1 MEATPTREELVS
13 RIRELERQAA
23 KIPELEESLAQS
35 EDKYNRILA
44 NLKDEFLFYRHDTE
58 GCFTHVSPSYA
69 NILGF
74 APDEYIGQHFGKTWT
89 PNPINKEAD
98 RRTRLSCAGQ
108 RQPAYELEIYHK
120 NGTCRRFVNIETP
133 IFDADGRVIA
143 VEGTARDITE
153 KRKIEEKLE
162 NYRKNLEKLVEQ
174 RTQELRNSQR
184 QLLDIIDF
192 LPYPTYV
199 VDKRRKIIAWNR
211 AMSALTGLSKVEVLA
226 KNFAAFVAP
235 LYGPGAPL
243 LVEAVLSGKS
253 PATAGALSDTA
264 LDELGLGNGRAH
276 FEERFVPHMRD
287 GLGGFLWVTAA
298 PILENGN
305 IIAGAIEM
313 IRDVTEIKQAE
324 RAIAESER
332 QLSTLMNNLPGM
344 AYRMVRGEGGWEVE
358 FVSEGCRTIF
368 NQDPEFFI
376 GRPITALKRIIHP
389 DDLEQ
394 LAGEMG
400 RAVRELGAFT
410 CQYRVLPADDSTKW
424 VFDKAE
430 VLVRSSDGNLSIEG
444 FMTDFTLYKTMEE
457 KLKNENFVLRS
468 TMRDRYRFQG
478 LIGRCQAMQDVFEL
492 ILKASSTDDNV
503 FVSGESG
510 TGKELVAQAIH
521 KLSPRKDKPFVAVN
535 CAAIPENLIES
546 EFFGVAKGA
555 FTGAN
560 SDKKGYLESAEGGTL
575 FLDEVGDIS
584 PSLQVKLLRAIDGG
598 GFSPLGGRRVI
609 YPNIRI
615 IAASNKDLEKL
626 IENGQMRQDFFF
638 RIHVIPIH
646 LPPLRER
653 GDDIFMLINYFFKQ
667 YGDSE
672 SITSFSREELEILRD
687 HPWPGNVREL
697 QNVLRR
703 YLAIRSLHFMKVP
716 HKPKARSVHG
726 HNGGERV
733 SAPSADELENLKNAS
748 GQFEKKLIQSVLAE
762 ARWNKTLAAQMLGIS
777 RRTLFRKMK
786 AAGLS

>member
-1 MEATPTREELVS
+1 MEETPSREELVR
-13 RIRELERQAA
+13 RIRDLEA
-23 KIPELEESLAQS
+23 KTLRIPELEEALAQS
-35 EDKYNRILA
+35 EDKYNRMLA

-58 GCFTHVSPSYA
+58 GRFTYISPSYA

-74 APDEYIGQHFGKTWT
+74 SAEEYLGQYCGKLWT

-98 RRTRLSCAGQ
+98 RHTRLSCAGQ

-120 NGTCRRFVNIETP
+120 NGSYRRFVNIEIP

-162 NYRKNLEKLVEQ
+162 NYRKNLEKLVDQ

-199 VDKRRKIIAWNR
+199 VDKRHKIVAWNR
-211 AMSALTGLSKVEVLA
+211 AMTALTGLSKDEVLG
-226 KNFAAFVAP
+226 KNFATFVAP
-235 LYGPGAPL
+235 LYGHGAAL
-243 LVEAVLSGKS
+243 LIEAVLSGKS
-253 PATAGALSDTA
+253 PASTTA
-264 LDELGLGNGRAH
+264 LADDNHGAGLGLGNQRAH
-276 FEERFVPHMRD
+276 FEERFIPHLHHDR
-287 GLGGFLWVTAA
+287 GGYLWVTAA
-298 PILENGN
+298 PILDNGN

-313 IRDVTEIKQAE
+313 IRDVTQLKQAE

-332 QLSTLMNNLPGM
+332 KLSTLMNNLPGM
-344 AYRMVRGEGGWEVE
+344 AYRMVKTERGWEVE
-358 FVSEGCRTIF
+358 FVSEGCRLIF
-368 NQDPEFFI
+368 SQEPEFFI
-376 GRPITALKRIIHP
+376 GRRIGDLKRLIHP
-389 DDLEQ
+389 DDLAP
-394 LAGEMG
+394 LAGEMAT
-400 RAVRELGAFT
+400 AVRELGSVN
-410 CQYRVLPADDSTKW
+410 CQYRVLSADDSTKW

-430 VLVRSSDGNLSIEG
+430 VLLRPSDGNLCIEG
-444 FMTDFTLYKTMEE
+444 FMTDFTLYKTLEE

-478 LIGRCQAMQDVFEL
+478 LIGRCQAMQEVFEL

-510 TGKELVAQAIH
+510 TGKELVAQGIH
-521 KLSPRKDKPFVAVN
+521 RLSGRKDKPFIAVN

-584 PSLQVKLLRAIDGG
+584 PTLQVKLLRAIDGG
-598 GFSPLGGRRVI
+598 GFSPLGGRRLV
-609 YPNIRI
+609 YPNIRF
-615 IAASNKDLEKL
+615 IAASNKDLEQL
-626 IENGQMRQDFFF
+626 IENGFMRQDFFF

-653 GDDIFMLINYFFKQ
+653 GDDIFMLINYFLKQ
-667 YGDSE
+667 YSE
-672 SITSFSREELEILRD
+672 TEGITSFSREELEILRD

-703 YLAIRSLHFMKVP
+703 YLAIKSLNFMKVV
-716 HKPKARSVHG
+716 KKSVPKTGRPTAGAQANAH
-726 HNGGERV
+726 
-733 SAPSADELENLKNAS
+733 PADSENLKNAS
-748 GQFEKKLIQSVLAE
+748 GQFERKLIQDTLTE
-762 ARWNKTLAAQMLGIS
+762 TRWNKTLAAEMLGIS

-786 AAGLS
+786 ATGLS